1 MLLNILICDD
11 DIMIINKIN
20 SLLNHYFSQH
30 SMEYLIFSSV
40 DSAEIYESDQVF
52 DIAYIDI
59 EMPGIN
65 GLKLSQK
72 LKQNNPDI
80 LIMIITAFE
89 SYLDDAMEIH
99 VYRYLSKP
107 IDENR
112 FFINLTS
119 ALKKYHNF
127 HHEIL
132 LTNQSKTVRI
142 TTSDIIYITVLGH
155 KKMIC
160 TKDALYYSNRSLTEL
175 VKEINEPQN
184 FAFSHSSYLIH
195 LKYVTYFDKSSVTVR
210 LSPSKTEL
218 LPMSQ
223 RKYVSFKK
231 SFIEYMENAI

>member
-80 LIMIITAFE
+80 LIMIKNSIFRN
-89 SYLDDAMEIH
+89 SLIFQG
-99 VYRYLSKP
+99 LPP
-107 IDENR
+107 IKYQ
-112 FFINLTS
+112 NL
-119 ALKKYHNF
+119 
-127 HHEIL
+127 
-132 LTNQSKTVRI
+132 
-142 TTSDIIYITVLGH
+142 
-155 KKMIC
+155 M
-160 TKDALYYSNRSLTEL
+160 
-175 VKEINEPQN
+175 
-184 FAFSHSSYLIH
+184 
-195 LKYVTYFDKSSVTVR
+195 YFP
-210 LSPSKTEL
+210 LF
-218 LPMSQ
+218 LPL
-223 RKYVSFKK
+223 
-231 SFIEYMENAI
+231 

>member
-11 DIMIINKIN
+11 DIMIVNKIT

-40 DSAEIYESDQVF
+40 DSGEIYESDQVF

-99 VYRYLSKP
+99 VYRYLS
-107 IDENR
+107 
-112 FFINLTS
+112 
-119 ALKKYHNF
+119 
-127 HHEIL
+127 
-132 LTNQSKTVRI
+132 
-142 TTSDIIYITVLGH
+142 
-155 KKMIC
+155 
-160 TKDALYYSNRSLTEL
+160 
-175 VKEINEPQN
+175 
-184 FAFSHSSYLIH
+184 
-195 LKYVTYFDKSSVTVR
+195 
-210 LSPSKTEL
+210 
-218 LPMSQ
+218 
-223 RKYVSFKK
+223 
-231 SFIEYMENAI
+231 